1 MPQPNP
7 SQVHIDQ
14 ALSNVSVA
22 YIQSANGFIADK
34 VFPTVP
40 VASQSDK
47 YFVYTKNDWF
57 RDEAQ
62 KRAPATES
70 AGSGFNVGNA
80 NYFCDVFAIHKD
92 VDDQTIAN
100 AVASPGIDPEADA
113 ARFVAQRMMLKR
125 EIEWT
130 NTFFTTGVW
139 TGSSTGTDIAGAA
152 WDNYSTSTPIQDV
165 RAEKLAVLGK
175 TGIKPN
181 TLVLGA
187 HVYAALLDHPDFIDR
202 IKYTTDQATTAD
214 LLKRLFEVDN
224 LFVSE
229 AVKATNVEGET
240 AAYSFV
246 ASKSALLVYSAPA
259 PSLMT
264 PSGGYTFK
272 WNGVSDGAGLEIGTV
287 RIEMPLKRAVRVESQ
302 MAWDSKVV
310 APDVGVFF
318 TAAVS

>member
-22 YIQSANGFIADK
+22 YIQSVDGFIADK
-34 VFPTVP
+34 VFPTVMVP
-40 VASQSDK
+40 SQSDK
-47 YFVYTKNDWF
+47 YFTYDKNDWF

-62 KRAPATES
+62 KRAPSTES

-80 NYFCDVFAIHKD
+80 NYMCDVFAIHKD

-100 AVASPGIDPEADA
+100 AVNSPGIDPEADA
-113 ARFVAQRMMLKR
+113 ARFVAQRMLLKR

-130 NTFFTTGVW
+130 STFFTTGVW
-139 TGSSTGTDIAGAA
+139 TGSSTGTDISGAA

-165 RAEKLAVLGK
+165 RAEKLAALSK
-175 TGIKPN
+175 TGYEPN

-187 HVYAALLDHPDFIDR
+187 EVYAALLDHPDFIDR
-202 IKYTTDQATTAD
+202 IKYTSDQAIT
-214 LLKRLFEVDN
+214 LEILRRLFEVDN
-224 LFVSE
+224 IHVSK

-240 AAYSFV
+240 GAYGFV
-246 ASKSALLVYSAPA
+246 AGKNALLVYAAPA
-259 PSLMT
+259 PSLLT

-272 WNGVSDGAGLEIGTV
+272 WDGVSDGAGLEVGTV
-287 RIEMPLKRAVRVESQ
+287 RIEMPLKRSVRIESQ
-302 MAWDSKVV
+302 AAWDSKVV

-318 TAAVS
+318 TGAVS